1 MSKFKKLL
9 LEYSEKFNEGFPIF
23 LVMGMNENSI
33 IKILEDSITNNRKYE
48 PEMIEG
54 VIY

>member
-9 LEYSEKFNEGFPIF
+9 LKYSEKFNEGFPIF
-23 LVMGMNENSI
+23 MVMGMSDDDI
-33 IKILEDSITNNRKYE
+33 IEILEDSIANDRKYN
-48 PEMIEG
+48 PEVIEG

>member
-9 LEYSEKFNEGFPIF
+9 IEYSDKFDEGFPIF
-23 LVMGMNENSI
+23 LVMGINENSI
-33 IKILEDSITNNRKYE
+33 IKILEDSIANDRKYN
-48 PEMIEG
+48 PEVIEG